1 MANLGTFWFDF
12 VLIAGVLAMCVCI
25 FNAMCEPVI
34 GTIAQLS
41 FGPTS
46 CAGILDAKLD
56 LQILKFT
63 RKGASIWFVSFLVP
77 FVGSAVAGE
86 PPPGW
91 RAMPSWLRGEPR
103 RGSF

>member
-1 MANLGTFWFDF
+1 MADLGTFCFDF
-12 VLIAGVLAMCVCI
+12 ALIAGVLAMWVCN
-25 FNAMCEPVI
+25 FDAMCEPVI

-56 LQILKFT
+56 LQILKLT
-63 RKGASIWFVSFLVP
+63 RKSASIGSVSFLVP
-77 FVGSAVAGE
+77 FFGSAVAGE
-86 PPPGW
+86 SRPGW
-91 RAMPSWLRGEPR
+91 RAMPSWSRGEPR

>member
-1 MANLGTFWFDF
+1 MADLGTFWFDF
-12 VLIAGVLAMCVCI
+12 VLIAGVLAMCFCI
-25 FNAMCEPVI
+25 SDAMCEPVI

-56 LQILKFT
+56 LQILKLT
-63 RKGASIWFVSFLVP
+63 RKGASIGSISFLVP
-77 FVGSAVAGE
+77 FFGSAVAGE
-86 PPPGW
+86 YPPGW
-91 RAMPSWLRGEPR
+91 RATPSWLWGEPR